1 MGNMLS
7 KVLYIVTFYRKY
19 ARALTF
25 ESLWKAA
32 AVLLR
37 DLECLLL
44 LECVLV
50 QAAAVLLRDLALS
63 CRLAGSSCI
72 EGLLLPY
79 SRSLLTLVR
88 RLTGLS
94 CMAGLFYIKIRSL
107 YIKIRSLFAP

>member
-1 MGNMLS
+1 MLS
-7 KVLYIVTFYRKY
+7 KVLYIVTLDRKY

-37 DLECLLL
+37 DLECFLL

-79 SRSLLTLVR
+79 SRSLLTLDLLSKATDDVAEGK
-88 RLTGLS
+88 RLIGTGV
-94 CMAGLFYIKIRSL
+94 
-107 YIKIRSLFAP
+107 

>member
-37 DLECLLL
+37 DLECFLL

-88 RLTGLS
+88 RLAGLS